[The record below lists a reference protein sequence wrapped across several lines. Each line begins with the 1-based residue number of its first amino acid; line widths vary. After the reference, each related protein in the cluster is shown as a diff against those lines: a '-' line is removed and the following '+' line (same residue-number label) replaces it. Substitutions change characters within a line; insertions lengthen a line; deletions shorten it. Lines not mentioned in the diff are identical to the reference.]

1 MAVNH
6 DDLTTNH
13 VPHTDTYANQAAR
26 LAASGFV
33 SGDVGKLYV
42 QSDARRPLFRLA
54 ATTPT
59 WDAVVP
65 TGKNV
70 IFVDAKG
77 EGDYALLSDA
87 LAAITTAADAAI
99 GNQYT
104 IIVNGVIEETA
115 TIEAISY
122 VHVQGLAGA
131 SLQVTPGSSGPGV
144 LFDSIVTSV
153 WKDLDVQALGAN
165 ALQGVKLM
173 GCDTTVKLVNVVAS
187 TATAASKAIEITTG
201 EADARLSQGIP
212 EADWIADAQGAFG
225 TGRPGEART
234 WAAALVGTT
243 SGAVTAELLTLQG
256 DRLTLPNLSAWVFDG
271 WIIAKNTNAGDEVGG
286 YHVRGCIRR
295 EATAAS
301 TKMVGTV
308 AKTVIGEETNAA
320 TWDVALTEDT
330 TNGSLKV
337 EVTGAAGDDIHWVCT
352 LIITQTLIALV

>member
-6 DDLTTNH
+6 DELTTNH
-13 VPHTDTYANQAAR
+13 VPHTGTYANATAR

-33 SGDVGKLYV
+33 AGDVGKLYV

-54 ATTPT
+54 ATTPA

-70 IFVDAKG
+70 IFVDGAG

-104 IIVNGVIEETA
+104 VIVNGVIEETA
-115 TIEAISY
+115 TVDAISY

-131 SLQVTPGSSGPGV
+131 SLQVTPGSAGAGV
-144 LFDSIVTSV
+144 SFDSVVTSV
-153 WKDLDVQALGAN
+153 WKDLDIQALGAN
-165 ALQGVKLM
+165 ALQGVKLT
-173 GCDTTVKLVNVVAS
+173 GCDTTVKLVNITAT

-225 TGRPGEART
+225 TSRPGEART
-234 WAAALVGTT
+234 YAAMLIGET
-243 SGAVTAELLTLQG
+243 SGAATAELLTRQG
-256 DRLTLPNLSAWVFDG
+256 DRLVLPNLAAWVFDG
-271 WIIAKNTNAGDEVGG
+271 WIVGSKTGGTATSGG
-286 YHVRGCIRR
+286 YHVEGCIRR
-295 EATAAS
+295 AATANS
-301 TKMVGTV
+301 TTLVGSV
-308 AKTVIGEETNAA
+308 VKTVLGEEASG
-320 TWDVALTEDT
+320 WDVAVTADT

-337 EVTGAAGDDIHWVCT
+337 ECTGDAGALLWVCT
-352 LIITQTLIALV
+352 LIITQVLTLAE

>member
-6 DDLTTNH
+6 DELTTNH
-13 VPHTDTYANQAAR
+13 VPHTDTYANAAAR

-33 SGDVGKLYV
+33 AGDVGKLYV

-70 IFVDAKG
+70 IFVDAAG

-104 IIVNGVIEETA
+104 VIVNGVIEETA
-115 TIEAISY
+115 TVDAISY

-144 LFDSIVTSV
+144 LFDTVVTSV

-173 GCDTTVKLVNVVAS
+173 GCDTTVKLVNITAS

-225 TGRPGEART
+225 TSRPGEART
-234 WAAALVGTT
+234 YAAMLVGET

-256 DRLTLPNLSAWVFDG
+256 DRLVLPNLSAWVFDG
-271 WIIAKNTNAGDEVGG
+271 WIVARNASANSEAAG
-286 YHVRGCIRR
+286 YHVIGCIRR

-301 TKMVGTV
+301 TKMIGTV
-308 AKTVIGEETNAA
+308 TKTVVGEEAA
-320 TWDVALTEDT
+320 VSDWDVALTEDT

-337 EVTGAAGDDIHWVCT
+337 EGTGAAGDDVQWVCT
-352 LIITQTLIALV
+352 LVITQTLVAVV

>member
-6 DDLTTNH
+6 DELTTNH
-13 VPHTDTYANQAAR
+13 VPHTDTYANAAAR

-33 SGDVGKLYV
+33 AGDVGKLYV
-42 QSDARRPLFRLA
+42 QSDARRPLYRLT
-54 ATTPT
+54 ATTPA

-70 IFVDAKG
+70 IFVDAAG

-104 IIVNGVIEETA
+104 VIVNGVIEETA
-115 TIEAISY
+115 TIDAISY

-131 SLQVTPGSSGPGV
+131 SLQVTPGSAGPAV
-144 LFDSIVTSV
+144 RMNSIVTSM

-165 ALQGVKLM
+165 AEQGVKLM
-173 GCDTTVKLVNVVAS
+173 GCDTTVKLVNITAS

-201 EADARLSQGIP
+201 DADARLSQGIP

-225 TGRPGEART
+225 TSRPGEART
-234 WAAALVGTT
+234 YAAMLIGET
-243 SGAVTAELLTLQG
+243 SGAATAELLTLQG
-256 DRLTLPNLSAWVFDG
+256 DRLVLPNLSAWVFDG
-271 WIIAKNTNAGDEVGG
+271 WIVARDAAGLSHVGG
-286 YHVRGCIRR
+286 YHVIGCIRR
-295 EATAAS
+295 EATAN
-301 TKMVGTV
+301 TTTLVGSVT
-308 AKTVIGEETNAA
+308 KTVLGE
-320 TWDVALTEDT
+320 DVAAYDVAVTADT

-337 EVTGAAGDDIHWVCT
+337 EVTGDTGDDVQWVCT
-352 LIITQTLIALV
+352 IIVTQTLVVVT